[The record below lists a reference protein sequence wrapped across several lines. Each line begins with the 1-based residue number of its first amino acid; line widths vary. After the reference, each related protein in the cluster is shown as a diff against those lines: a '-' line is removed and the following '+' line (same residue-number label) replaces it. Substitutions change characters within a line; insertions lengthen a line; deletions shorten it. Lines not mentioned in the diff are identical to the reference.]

1 MILRNIQT
9 TTSALD
15 TLIKIK
21 ALEKD
26 WATLIIEAKEL
37 DELHIIFE
45 DMFFESISKAH
56 MRLLVEQ
63 YHHLS
68 LSEKEMF
75 VKEMLDK
82 YKTFGQHG
90 FHYIVFHPLMNL
102 TRKLKKSNKKIKH
115 YI

>member
-1 MILRNIQT
+1 MIFRNIQT

-26 WATLIIEAKEL
+26 WATVLIEAKEL

-45 DMFFESISKAH
+45 DMFFESIPKAH
-56 MRLLVEQ
+56 MRLLVEH

-68 LSEKEMF
+68 LPEKEMF
-75 VKEMLDK
+75 IKEMTEK
-82 YKTFGQHG
+82 YKEFGQYG
-90 FHYIVFHPLMNL
+90 FHYIVFHPLMNF
-102 TRKLKKSNKKIKH
+102 TRKIEKSNKIN
-115 YI
+115 